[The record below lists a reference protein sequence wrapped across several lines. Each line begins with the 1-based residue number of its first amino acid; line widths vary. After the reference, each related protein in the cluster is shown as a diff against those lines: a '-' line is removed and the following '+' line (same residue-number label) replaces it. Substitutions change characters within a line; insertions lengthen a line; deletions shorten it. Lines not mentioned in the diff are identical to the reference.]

1 MNSITKTVVVV
12 LNSKN
17 KTDVLLRQLERI
29 VSPGDRIELLIAYR
43 HDVMPWFSAQVA
55 LMQTG
60 LDGAVT
66 REERRMQTLWDEQKH
81 RLERDVAVP
90 ARRVFSRIGVDVTV
104 NLYSGSLN
112 RVLNRYL
119 KNGDVML
126 FVNASA
132 WLRRLKIAP
141 ARVRNWFFRQSL
153 NYAPIA

>member
-1 MNSITKTVVVV
+1 VVVV

-43 HDVMPWFSAQVA
+43 HDVMSWFSAQVA
-55 LMQTG
+55 LIQTG
-60 LDGAVT
+60 SDRAVT
-66 REERRMQTLWDEQKH
+66 LEERRMQTLVDEKKN

-90 ARRVFSRIGVDVTV
+90 ARRVFSRIGVEVNV

-119 KNGDVML
+119 KNGDVTL
-126 FVNASA
+126 LVGASP
-132 WLRRLKIAP
+132 WVRWLKIAP
-141 ARVRNWFFRQSL
+141 ARARNWLFRQSP
-153 NYAPIA
+153 NYASIA

>member
-1 MNSITKTVVVV
+1 
-12 LNSKN
+12 
-17 KTDVLLRQLERI
+17 
-29 VSPGDRIELLIAYR
+29 
-43 HDVMPWFSAQVA
+43 MPWFSAQVA

-90 ARRVFSRIGVDVTV
+90 ARRVFSCIGVDVNV

>member
-66 REERRMQTLWDEQKH
+66 REERRMQTLWDEQKN

-90 ARRVFSRIGVDVTV
+90 ARRVFSRIGVDVNV
-104 NLYSGSLN
+104 NLYWGSLN
-112 RVLNRYL
+112 RTINRYL
-119 KNGDVML
+119 ENGEVTL
-126 FVNASA
+126 VSGRAS
-132 WLRRLKIAP
+132 WIRRLKIAP
-141 ARVRNWFFRQSL
+141 ARVRNWFFRQSP